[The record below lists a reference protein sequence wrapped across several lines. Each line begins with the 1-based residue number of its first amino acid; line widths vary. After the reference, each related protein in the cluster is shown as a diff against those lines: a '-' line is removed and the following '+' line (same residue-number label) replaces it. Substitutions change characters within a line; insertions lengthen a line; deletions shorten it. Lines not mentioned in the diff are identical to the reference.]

1 MTAVAGILGGFGA
14 LVLVTS
20 VLGARQTSI
29 SPREQRVFR
38 AVNGLPDG
46 LYWPFWLPMQ
56 LGNLV
61 VGTVVGLAVAW
72 ATKDAG
78 LALAVCSAVV
88 LKLLSERVLRR
99 WLARFLEVRQRPG
112 TSEPGARLRGDDV
125 PTSGPSFPSGHV
137 IMVAAVGTVVA
148 SGLSLGL
155 VWAPLVVC
163 VVVAIGRVYV
173 GAHNPL
179 DVTAGLGMGL
189 LVGALL
195 SIPLH

>member
-1 MTAVAGILGGFGA
+1 MTAVAVVVGGVGA
-14 LVLVTS
+14 VVLVAS
-20 VLGARQTSI
+20 VLGARQ
-29 SPREQRVFR
+29 PRIGPFEQRVFR

-46 LYWPFWLPMQ
+46 LYWPFWVPMQ

-61 VGTVVGLAVAW
+61 VGTLVGLAVAW
-72 ATKDAG
+72 ATKDVG
-78 LALAVCSAVV
+78 LAVAVSVAVL

-163 VVVAIGRVYV
+163 IVVAIGRVYV

-189 LVGALL
+189 LVGAVL
-195 SIPLH
+195 SLPLH